1 MPFSEL
7 KLKRIDRAPVD
18 LCRRNSLPQ
27 YADDEF
33 GAFFG

>member
-1 MPFSEL
+1 MAFNEL
-7 KLKRIDRAPVD
+7 ELKRIDATVGD

-27 YADDEF
+27 HADDEF